1 MTEITIIDLVL
12 AAIGGVLIGLSAIT
26 LLAMNG
32 RIAGISGIVGGIIR
46 PDHSGD
52 MGWRVAFVGGLLLG
66 PLVTYIITQRPV
78 EIAVAASTPTLII
91 AGLLVGLGTAIGSGC
106 TSGHGV
112 CGIARFSPRSLAAT
126 GIFMGIATLTVFV
139 SRHMMGAG

>member
-1 MTEITIIDLVL
+1 
-12 AAIGGVLIGLSAIT
+12 
-26 LLAMNG
+26 
-32 RIAGISGIVGGIIR
+32 
-46 PDHSGD
+46 
-52 MGWRVAFVGGLLLG
+52 
-66 PLVTYIITQRPV
+66 TYIITQRPV

>member
-66 PLVTYIITQRPV
+66 PLLTYIITQRPV

-112 CGIARFSPRSLAAT
+112 CGI
-126 GIFMGIATLTVFV
+126 
-139 SRHMMGAG
+139 